1 MDQQQMVEQ
10 WQDETDA
17 IVRELLDDGS
27 DPDAIYT
34 IEHHFASRDF
44 KALEKAAVD
53 CFKAGYEVTDAE
65 EIELDDG
72 AQVVSFDVIIEME
85 LEPEQIKA
93 DIQKLVALVA
103 NEQVFYDGWGT
114 YFEGDDGEVYD
125 EDEIDED

>member
-1 MDQQQMVEQ
+1 MTEQ

-17 IVRELLDDGS
+17 IIQELLDDGS

-72 AQVVSFDVIIEME
+72 AKVMSFDVIVEME
-85 LEPEQIKA
+85 LSAEQIKE
-93 DIQKLVALVA
+93 DIAELVALAA
-103 NEQVFYDGWGT
+103 NDHVFYDGWGT
-114 YFEGDDGEVYD
+114 YFEGDEGDD
-125 EDEIDED
+125 EEPESESD